1 MDYVQ
6 RAKDYFTQ
14 GYNCAQAVAMGLA
27 PAVGQDE
34 DHMRAIANAFGGG
47 FTRLREV
54 CGAVSGMMMIIGLKH
69 SEMSKTEM
77 YEYARKAIDEFK
89 EICGSYICRDLINAT
104 DNTSTTPEARTT
116 QYYAKR
122 PCLEIV
128 EIATKIT
135 LKYIG
140 NN

>member
-6 RAKDYFTQ
+6 RAKDYFTE
-14 GYNCAQAVAMGLA
+14 GYNCAQAVAMALA
-27 PAVGQDE
+27 PAVNQTE
-34 DHMRAIANAFGGG
+34 DHMRAIANPFGGG

-69 SEMSKTEM
+69 PEMTKQEM
-77 YEYARKAIDEFK
+77 YEFGRKAIEEFK
-89 EICGSYICRDLINAT
+89 EICGSYICKDLINAT
-104 DNTSTTPEARTT
+104 DNNSTTPEARTAS
-116 QYYAKR
+116 YYAKR

-135 LKYIG
+135 LKYIAD
-140 NN
+140 